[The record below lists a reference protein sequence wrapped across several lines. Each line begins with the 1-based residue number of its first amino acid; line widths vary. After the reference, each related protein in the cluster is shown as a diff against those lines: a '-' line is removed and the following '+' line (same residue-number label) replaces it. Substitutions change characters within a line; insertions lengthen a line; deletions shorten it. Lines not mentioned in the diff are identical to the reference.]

1 MAPTTRLEREAE
13 DLAKEYHNA
22 SIATRSMMQAQARLT
37 QILSKHANVAVASI
51 ASMVQDIAN
60 AKTNTAL
67 KQQELASLRA
77 QQVVNQRKHQADLR
91 ALQVAAADYEQNKTR
106 RNQLNALGARRTA
119 AEDAELARRRVDNQ
133 TLKNAASASA
143 DKERK
148 SRSAMDTL
156 NNQMGIK
163 TSELRNIK
171 FTAVATAAN
180 SLTDG
185 MQKLVSTINKTQE
198 QFGLAAGQAANLKV
212 DNIVSSFNSYVESAK
227 SLFSGKPEFG
237 VSAEMIEGVQA
248 AYQNEFGG
256 ILTADAAKDLAMQ
269 ARTMGVTAEQLTKA
283 RRVFTTQSLGN
294 VAEAKKSQ
302 DKFIAEFAK
311 KGLTSKDAMQ
321 AISQYSELLAR
332 NGTRFAQSFT
342 RAAADAKKIGID
354 LNKVSQFGDSLINNF
369 EGFLEGT
376 ATLGAMGF
384 NLDSNR
390 LAQISE
396 TGSDADL
403 YNELKSQLA
412 STGKDITKLRRS
424 ERLELE
430 SMFGMTIG
438 EMQRMAGE
446 TPDDDTK
453 SPEELQ
459 LEANGFLSKM
469 AVGMDLMTQLLGV
482 IANVALAA
490 IAINT
495 GMTAFATMSMAV
507 PIAAVAA
514 GIATIVG
521 LIALWKFGSD
531 NVEEGKRKIAAGEAG
546 GKEQYIAGR
555 GQKGAAAGASIA
567 GILAGGALMATGV
580 GLLPGLAI
588 MAASMGA
595 GGLAGRTM
603 GRSSGESEATK
614 LMAGTTGDDVVSQPG
629 YGKRSLVTPSGVIA
643 LNNKDNIIAY
653 ADDLVGTKKLPY
665 GSIAKKAG
673 TATNILELLAT
684 GTQKFAGKTAV
695 TRLLDLLQGKQFFNL
710 AKTARG
716 IPLLGAI
723 ASGALSGFEERQ
735 AGGGLGKSILK
746 GLFVGGSS
754 LTGAL
759 GAGALTAGNPLA
771 AGLGGIAGGELSE
784 MAFEKMFGTAKKYHK
799 GGIVKGG
806 SDELPAILQ
815 RGEAVIGRL
824 QMGGLTKIID
834 GMNVLSTFG
843 DKFSIGANGLMG
855 KLGGIFGGKTGKA
868 VTKAQELN
876 AGGKEGLFAMAQ
888 NKFGSMF
895 GGKAGGAMSSVSKL
909 FTGGGSTS
917 SNLMGMAT
925 KIPGIGGLLGKAT
938 GLLSGGGLKGIAGNL
953 LGKVGL
959 GSFGGS
965 LLGGPMGLAASLAA
979 PLLKKIPLVGGALA
993 SIAGGPGK
1001 LMSSALGKVGGF
1013 LGSKKGKGVVSSI
1026 AGGPMGM
1033 AAPLL
1038 KKIPFVGGALASM
1051 AGARGK
1057 LMSGAL
1063 GKIGGLFGKKKAP
1076 AVSAMGAMMP
1086 EMGNMMSM
1094 LPFLSGAQPTTT
1106 QGTPQPQAPISVDTT
1121 GIEKQLNNFINA
1133 LQGIQIHMDG
1143 AKVGKALVNSN
1154 DAASSIGVFRE
1165 QSR

>member
-143 DKERK
+143 DKERE
-148 SRSAMDTL
+148 SRSTMDTL

-180 SLTDG
+180 SLADG

-237 VSAEMIEGVQA
+237 VSAEMIERAQA

-256 ILTADAAKDLAMQ
+256 ILTTDAAKDLAMQ

-321 AISQYSELLAR
+321 TISQYSELLAR
-332 NGTRFAQSFT
+332 NGTRFATSFA

-430 SMFGMTIG
+430 SVFGMTISD
-438 EMQRMAGE
+438 MQKMAGE
-446 TPDDDTK
+446 TPDGDTK

-459 LEANGFLSKM
+459 AEANGFLSKI
-469 AVGMDLMTQLLGV
+469 AVGMDLMTRLLGV

-495 GMTAFATMSMAV
+495 FATALGV
-507 PIAAVAA
+507 GGIAASIVGALLPIAA
-514 GIATIVG
+514 GIAI
-521 LIALWKFGSD
+521 IAGIAQLWKLGSALEQKGQDEIKKGNYTTGVIDKTGAGMINPATLFGL
-531 NVEEGKRKIAAGEAG
+531 GLTGLGAAASLTG
-546 GKEQYIAGR
+546 I
-555 GQKGAAAGASIA
+555 GAAAGVPMMSAGMTIA
-567 GILAGGALMATGV
+567 TGGALG
-580 GLLPGLAI
+580 G
-588 MAASMGA
+588 AALGA
-595 GGLAGRTM
+595 REGISAVN
-603 GRSSGESEATK
+603 K
-614 LMAGTTGDDVVSQPG
+614 VKKGDDVISQPG

-653 ADDLVGTKKLPY
+653 ADDLDGTKKLPY

-673 TATNILELLAT
+673 EKASTY
-684 GTQKFAGKTAV
+684 GP
-695 TRLLDLLQGKQFFNL
+695 LLQSLFQKGTEVGAPTGGISALKHLMGVSTEKMGGQSMGL
-710 AKTARG
+710 AKLAYTPRNISTLFGNVGKFSPKLLKFVAQNAKAIPVLGSLIGGGFSGYDEYKKSGSLGRG
-716 IPLLGAI
+716 IG
-723 ASGALSGFEERQ
+723 
-735 AGGGLGKSILK
+735 K
-746 GLFVGGSS
+746 GLFSAAGG
-754 LTGAL
+754 TL
-759 GAGALTAGNPLA
+759 GSIAA
-771 AGLGGIAGGELSE
+771 AGLTVGNPIAASAGGIAGSVGGE
-784 MAFEKMFGTAKKYHK
+784 MAFDAMMGPVTKADDFINGKKLPLGSISKLASKYGAK
-799 GGIVKGG
+799 
-806 SDELPAILQ
+806 
-815 RGEAVIGRL
+815 
-824 QMGGLTKIID
+824 
-834 GMNVLSTFG
+834 
-843 DKFSIGANGLMG
+843 DKAKQFAES
-855 KLGGIFGGKTGKA
+855 KA

-895 GGKAGGAMSSVSKL
+895 GGKTGGAMSSVSNL

-917 SNLMGMAT
+917 SNLMSMAT
-925 KIPGIGGLLGKAT
+925 KIPVLGGLLGKAT
-938 GLLSGGGLKGIAGNL
+938 GLLSSGGLKGMAGSL

-959 GSFGGS
+959 GSLGGS
-965 LLGGPMGLAASLAA
+965 LLGGPMGLAGSLAA
-979 PLLKKIPLVGGALA
+979 PLLKKIPFIGGAAAAL
-993 SIAGGPGK
+993 AGGPGK
-1001 LMSSALGKVGGF
+1001 LMSS
-1013 LGSKKGKGVVSSI
+1013 
-1026 AGGPMGM
+1026 
-1033 AAPLL
+1033 
-1038 KKIPFVGGALASM
+1038 
-1051 AGARGK
+1051 
-1057 LMSGAL
+1057 AL

-1094 LPFLSGAQPTTT
+1094 LPFLSGAQPTAA

-1133 LQGIQIHMDG
+1133 LSNIQVNMDG
-1143 AKVGKALVNSN
+1143 SKVGKLLVSSN
-1154 DAASSIGVFRE
+1154 EAAASLGVFRA